1 MSRTTTARMRALA
14 PSQLRLYVAGGAPN
28 SALALKNILA
38 ICKQQHVDTQRLEL
52 IDVLREPERAL
63 RDGILVTPTLVKL
76 SPEPVVT
83 IIGDLS
89 ATHVVT
95 QALGFATWEDD

>member
-1 MSRTTTARMRALA
+1 MATTKSKGQPLAL
-14 PSQLRLYVAGGAPN
+14 SQLRLYFAGGAPN

-38 ICKQQHVDTQRLEL
+38 ICRQQNVDTRRLEL
-52 IDVLREPERAL
+52 IDVLRDPKRAL

-89 ATHVVT
+89 ATNVVV
-95 QALGFATWEDD
+95 QALGGTTTEDD